1 MITPEV
7 GQVVRLDN
15 HDEKLVVKSLSQDGR
30 EVDLVSMTDDPR
42 VVLGVAVAELL
53 PGEDLSAG

>member
-15 HDEKLVVKSLSQDGR
+15 HDEKLVVKSLSQDGCR
-30 EVDLVSMTDDPR
+30 VELVSMTDDPR
-42 VVLGVAVAELL
+42 VVSGVAVAELL